1 MVVGLSIGRWQ
12 FSTPVASV
20 ICPAEDV
27 CDSQRDCANILKEAL
42 HSDAA
47 EKMMVTERCPERV
60 VGGVVGA
67 KRNREESA
75 GGAPAL
81 EWRVLESGVLAVKTP
96 LEVVTV
102 QGTRS
107 VWFEPRKKRLV
118 CPHGWGQYHLSS
130 WNGPRAADFPK
141 PNWTTCD
148 CKSATGLCA
157 RKKLR
162 EEVLASDARAPSY
175 YETLVA
181 TIGVTELRPGLV
193 GARVPGVVGADGG
206 AFYMVKG
213 DAASVLRCR
222 HGQTTHTLGAQ
233 TRERQ
238 RYAAGLVVAALL
250 GHRIAGKALGGAAG
264 PEGPSASRRARRVL
278 VGLVAALHAARAA
291 RRARRG
297 GVVACGCAP
306 VFVKARV
313 KVK

>member
-1 MVVGLSIGRWQ
+1 
-12 FSTPVASV
+12 
-20 ICPAEDV
+20 
-27 CDSQRDCANILKEAL
+27 
-42 HSDAA
+42 
-47 EKMMVTERCPERV
+47 MMATERCPEKV
-60 VGGVVGA
+60 VGGAVGA

-96 LEVVTV
+96 LNVVTV

-130 WNGPRAADFPK
+130 WNGPRAAEFPK
-141 PNWTTCD
+141 PAWTTCK

-175 YETLVA
+175 YETLKA

-206 AFYMVKG
+206 AFYMCKG

-238 RYAAGLVVAALL
+238 RYAAALIAAALC
-250 GHRIAGKALGGAAG
+250 GHRLAGRALGGAAG
-264 PEGPSASRRARRVL
+264 PEDPSASRGARRVL
-278 VGLVAALHAARAA
+278 VGLVGALHAARAA

>member
-1 MVVGLSIGRWQ
+1 
-12 FSTPVASV
+12 
-20 ICPAEDV
+20 
-27 CDSQRDCANILKEAL
+27 
-42 HSDAA
+42 
-47 EKMMVTERCPERV
+47 MVTERRTERV
-60 VGGVVGA
+60 MVGCA
-67 KRNREESA
+67 KRSREEA

-81 EWRVLESGVLAVKTP
+81 EWRVLESGVLAVMTP
-96 LEVVTV
+96 LNVVTA

-107 VWFEPRKKRLV
+107 IWFEPRKKRLV
-118 CPHGWGQYHLSS
+118 CPHGWGQYHLGI

-141 PNWTTCD
+141 PAWTTCD

-157 RKKLR
+157 RQKLR
-162 EEVLASDARAPSY
+162 GEVASDAPTPSY

-181 TIGVTELRPGLV
+181 AQGTEELRPGLH
-193 GARVPGVVGADGG
+193 GARVPGAVGADGG

-233 TRERQ
+233 ARERQ
-238 RYAAGLVVAALL
+238 RHAAGLVVAALL
-250 GHRIAGKALGGAAG
+250 GHRIAGKAMGGAAG
-264 PEGPSASRRARRVL
+264 PEGPTASRGARRVL
-278 VGLVAALHAARAA
+278 VGLVVALHATRAA

-313 KVK
+313 KVG

>member
-1 MVVGLSIGRWQ
+1 
-12 FSTPVASV
+12 
-20 ICPAEDV
+20 
-27 CDSQRDCANILKEAL
+27 
-42 HSDAA
+42 
-47 EKMMVTERCPERV
+47 MVTERRPERV
-60 VGGVVGA
+60 MVGCA
-67 KRNREESA
+67 KRNREEAA
-75 GGAPAL
+75 GRAPAL

-96 LEVVTV
+96 LEVATAD
-102 QGTRS
+102 GGRRCI
-107 VWFEPRKKRLV
+107 WFNPRKRQLV

-141 PNWTTCD
+141 PAWTTCD

-162 EEVLASDARAPSY
+162 GEVASDAPTPSY

-181 TIGVTELRPGLV
+181 AQGTEELRAGLV
-193 GARVPGVVGADGG
+193 GARVPGAVGADGG

-238 RYAAGLVVAALL
+238 RYAAALIAAALC
-250 GHRIAGKALGGAAG
+250 GHRLAGRALGGAAG
-264 PEGPSASRRARRVL
+264 PEAPSGASCATRRVL

-297 GVVACGCAP
+297 GAAACGCAP
-306 VFVKARV
+306 VFVRARV
-313 KVK
+313 KG

>member
-1 MVVGLSIGRWQ
+1 
-12 FSTPVASV
+12 
-20 ICPAEDV
+20 
-27 CDSQRDCANILKEAL
+27 
-42 HSDAA
+42 
-47 EKMMVTERCPERV
+47 MMVTERRHEKV
-60 VGGVVGA
+60 VGSTKRKHMESVG
-67 KRNREESA
+67 
-75 GGAPAL
+75 GAL

-96 LEVVTV
+96 LEVVTTE
-102 QGTRS
+102 GKTRCI
-107 VWFEPRKKRLV
+107 WFEPRKRRLV
-118 CPHGWGQYHLSS
+118 CPHGWGQYHLGI

-141 PNWTTCD
+141 PAWTTCD
-148 CKSATGLCA
+148 CQSATGLCA
-157 RKKLR
+157 RQKLR
-162 EEVLASDARAPSY
+162 EEVASDASVPSY

-181 TIGVTELRPGLV
+181 ARGTEELRPGLV

-250 GHRIAGKALGGAAG
+250 GHRPAGRASGGGAG
-264 PEGPSASRRARRVL
+264 PEDPSASRRARRVL

-313 KVK
+313 KVT

>member
-1 MVVGLSIGRWQ
+1 
-12 FSTPVASV
+12 
-20 ICPAEDV
+20 
-27 CDSQRDCANILKEAL
+27 
-42 HSDAA
+42 
-47 EKMMVTERCPERV
+47 MMVHERRPERV
-60 VGGVVGA
+60 LGCA
-67 KRNREESA
+67 KRNRVEAA

-81 EWRVLESGVLAVKTP
+81 EWRVLENGVLAVKTP
-96 LEVVTV
+96 LEVVTPE
-102 QGTRS
+102 GRTRCI
-107 VWFEPRKKRLV
+107 WFEPRKKRLV

-141 PNWTTCD
+141 PAWTTCD

-157 RKKLR
+157 RQKLR
-162 EEVLASDARAPSY
+162 GEVASDAPTPSY

-181 TIGVTELRPGLV
+181 AQGTKELRPGLH
-193 GARVPGVVGADGG
+193 GARVPGAVGADGG

-233 TRERQ
+233 ARERQ
-238 RYAAGLVVAALL
+238 RYAAGLVAAALL
-250 GHRIAGKALGGAAG
+250 GHRLAGRASGGAAG
-264 PEGPSASRRARRVL
+264 PEDPSTSRRVRRVL

-306 VFVKARV
+306 VFVKACV
-313 KVK
+313 KACVTR

>member
-1 MVVGLSIGRWQ
+1 
-12 FSTPVASV
+12 
-20 ICPAEDV
+20 
-27 CDSQRDCANILKEAL
+27 
-42 HSDAA
+42 
-47 EKMMVTERCPERV
+47 MMVTERCPEKV
-60 VGGVVGA
+60 VGGAVGA

-96 LEVVTV
+96 LEVVTA

-107 VWFEPRKKRLV
+107 IWFEPRKKRLV
-118 CPHGWGQYHLSS
+118 CPHGWGQYHLGI

-141 PNWTTCD
+141 PAWTTCD

-157 RKKLR
+157 RQKLR
-162 EEVLASDARAPSY
+162 EEVASDASVPSY

-181 TIGVTELRPGLV
+181 ARGTEELRPGLV
-193 GARVPGVVGADGG
+193 GARVPGVAGADGG

-233 TRERQ
+233 ARERQ
-238 RYAAGLVVAALL
+238 RHAAGLVVAALC
-250 GHRIAGKALGGAAG
+250 GHRLAGKVLGRAVG
-264 PEGPSASRRARRVL
+264 PEDPSASRAARMVL
-278 VGLVAALHAARAA
+278 VGLVAALHAARAV

-297 GVVACGCAP
+297 GAAACGCAP
-306 VFVKARV
+306 VFVKARI
-313 KVK
+313 KGR